1 MNSLIPGPHHSL
13 NQQPQYYP
21 QQFHP
26 YFQHQKVGR
35 KRPHY
40 SGNFIFPRYQSRY
53 TTMLWDQ
60 TKQLPKETFN
70 QIEQMYLESGFP
82 MEVRLNLADFVESKF
97 LPNAEIDDTTAA
109 NLANQLLSQLDA
121 KIAATPNDADKF
133 LHKKNL
139 QELSD
144 TLKVSKPTYSVS
156 PLEVPIVKSYLL
168 SEIG

>member
-1 MNSLIPGPHHSL
+1 
-13 NQQPQYYP
+13 
-21 QQFHP
+21 
-26 YFQHQKVGR
+26 
-35 KRPHY
+35 
-40 SGNFIFPRYQSRY
+40 
-53 TTMLWDQ
+53 MLWDQ

-144 TLKVSKPTYSVS
+144 TLKVSKPFYYTFLWKFRESNAMFFLRIS
-156 PLEVPIVKSYLL
+156 WKQRLL
-168 SEIG
+168 

>member
-1 MNSLIPGPHHSL
+1 
-13 NQQPQYYP
+13 
-21 QQFHP
+21 
-26 YFQHQKVGR
+26 
-35 KRPHY
+35 
-40 SGNFIFPRYQSRY
+40 
-53 TTMLWDQ
+53 MLWDQ

-168 SEIG
+168 SEIGWNLVALYSAFPQWILNSKVAIESFGY

>member
-1 MNSLIPGPHHSL
+1 MLIQTLKEQH
-13 NQQPQYYP
+13 QYYP

-26 YFQHQKVGR
+26 YFQNQKVGR

-133 LHKKNL
+133 LHKKNYICRNFNF
-139 QELSD
+139 
-144 TLKVSKPTYSVS
+144 K
-156 PLEVPIVKSYLL
+156 
-168 SEIG
+168 

>member
-1 MNSLIPGPHHSL
+1 
-13 NQQPQYYP
+13 
-21 QQFHP
+21 
-26 YFQHQKVGR
+26 
-35 KRPHY
+35 
-40 SGNFIFPRYQSRY
+40 
-53 TTMLWDQ
+53 MLWDQ

-144 TLKVSKPTYSVS
+144 TLKVSKPIANHFIT
-156 PLEVPIVKSYLL
+156 LFCENFVKATLA
-168 SEIG
+168 IKN

>member
-1 MNSLIPGPHHSL
+1 
-13 NQQPQYYP
+13 
-21 QQFHP
+21 
-26 YFQHQKVGR
+26 
-35 KRPHY
+35 
-40 SGNFIFPRYQSRY
+40 
-53 TTMLWDQ
+53 MLWDQ

-144 TLKVSKPTYSVS
+144 TLKVSKQFYYTFLWKFRESNVS
-156 PLEVPIVKSYLL
+156 F
-168 SEIG
+168 